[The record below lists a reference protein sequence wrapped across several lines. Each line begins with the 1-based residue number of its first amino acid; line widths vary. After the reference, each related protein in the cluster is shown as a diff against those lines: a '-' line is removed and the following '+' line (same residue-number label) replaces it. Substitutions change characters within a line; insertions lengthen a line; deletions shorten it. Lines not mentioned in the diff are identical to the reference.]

1 MIDRKGD
8 QRGVRI
14 EHRIDMI
21 SDPALVVVDFQLD
34 FCKKYSEEEERF
46 VEDPIH
52 QPAIDATVKF
62 LKKYRE
68 SGRTPIFVGAIHSE
82 KTVSRPLFEKYERI
96 GKWFCRPGTEGAE
109 FAPELEVGEEDIVV
123 IKHRYSGFHNTDLDD
138 YLRSNGITDTLFAG
152 CATNVCVA
160 TTLYD
165 AYDNGYDVT
174 LLSDCSSTDLPE
186 LQKLTEKNVE
196 SKFGTVCK
204 STDIKL

>member
-34 FCKKYSEEEERF
+34 FCKKYSEELDRF

-82 KTVSRPLFEKYERI
+82 KTVSRPLREKYERI
-96 GKWFCRPGTEGAE
+96 GKER
-109 FAPELEVGEEDIVV
+109 
-123 IKHRYSGFHNTDLDD
+123 
-138 YLRSNGITDTLFAG
+138 
-152 CATNVCVA
+152 TN
-160 TTLYD
+160 L
-165 AYDNGYDVT
+165 
-174 LLSDCSSTDLPE
+174 
-186 LQKLTEKNVE
+186 
-196 SKFGTVCK
+196 
-204 STDIKL
+204 